1 MLEFPYNSAWKAS
14 ASRKQGYKKVAF
26 PLITPTWGSL
36 WSIFLVPKFL
46 LDCSEISE
54 NMEMLLHSISGKLLE
69 ERKEHHNLP
78 AILTCPFHLPL
89 VLTFFFFFFSYL
101 AFTIPDGMSILFFWW
116 GEQGGVTMRPLL
128 HLEVCLWPRHNWS
141 VNCIPLVGLGI
152 SCWSI
157 QG

>member
-1 MLEFPYNSAWKAS
+1 MLEFPYNSAWGAP

-46 LDCSEISE
+46 LDCSKISE
-54 NMEMLLHSISGKLLE
+54 NMEMLLHSISGKLLK

-78 AILTCPFHLPL
+78 AIWTCPFHLPL
-89 VLTFFFFFFSYL
+89 VLTFIFFFFL
-101 AFTIPDGMSILFFWW
+101 PSIHHSRWNEHLVFW
-116 GEQGGVTMRPLL
+116 GRRLGGVTMQPLL

-141 VNCIPLVGLGI
+141 VNCIPLVGLGV
-152 SCWSI
+152 SCWST